1 VFAIGCSDLVLVPVQ
16 LSSSDVIEAIKTV
29 KLVRSA
35 AEMTRR
41 DIPARVV
48 FTDYQPNTRIAT
60 HTEGEVAKYGL
71 TPLATK
77 LTRLVAFKEMTFTGE
92 VPRTGPAGALVN
104 ELLAEL
110 KGIGTLPFLN

>member
-1 VFAIGCSDLVLVPVQ
+1 MRLTGASRTGRCDPSARPL
-16 LSSSDVIEAIKTV
+16 

-92 VPRTGPAGALVN
+92 VPRTGPAGALIN